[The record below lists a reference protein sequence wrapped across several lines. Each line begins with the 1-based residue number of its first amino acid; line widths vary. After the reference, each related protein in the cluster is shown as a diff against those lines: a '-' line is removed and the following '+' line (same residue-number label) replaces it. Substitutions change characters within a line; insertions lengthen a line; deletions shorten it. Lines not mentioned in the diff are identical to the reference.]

1 MGKCRAVNCV
11 ILFLLKIQFCT
22 SEGFPNLRL
31 DNSAFFF
38 LLHAAYLITYTLG
51 EPVNAWHTSLSLPP
65 RLLDMYVS
73 YFSLISF
80 PIGLHTYSKTCI
92 NNMQIDANL
101 PTPLVRPSAL
111 ICVSPI
117 SWTPF
122 GLTIVEQPI
131 LLVLLFWH
139 QRLRLLRPLGKV
151 GFTWGHIRIPF
162 RKGGG
167 TFFFLWLFKLWK
179 HQLLWLTLRN
189 SYYVSFAFRHLSATY
204 LAILQSF

>member
-1 MGKCRAVNCV
+1 
-11 ILFLLKIQFCT
+11 
-22 SEGFPNLRL
+22 
-31 DNSAFFF
+31 
-38 LLHAAYLITYTLG
+38 
-51 EPVNAWHTSLSLPP
+51 
-65 RLLDMYVS
+65 MYVS

-139 QRLRLLRPLGKV
+139 QRLRLVQRLRPLRKV
-151 GFTWGHIRIPF
+151 GFTWGHIRITF
-162 RKGGG
+162 RKGG
-167 TFFFLWLFKLWK
+167 TFSFFLWLFKLWK
-179 HQLLWLTLRN
+179 HQLLWFTLRN
-189 SYYVSFAFRHLSATY
+189 SYHVSFAFRHLSAAWLFFSSFRVSWNFAREKLLTKMHSTTLTRQLFQEY
-204 LAILQSF
+204 CLQKVGYNMWGRGSKALSSLQN

>member
-1 MGKCRAVNCV
+1 
-11 ILFLLKIQFCT
+11 
-22 SEGFPNLRL
+22 
-31 DNSAFFF
+31 
-38 LLHAAYLITYTLG
+38 
-51 EPVNAWHTSLSLPP
+51 
-65 RLLDMYVS
+65 
-73 YFSLISF
+73 
-80 PIGLHTYSKTCI
+80 
-92 NNMQIDANL
+92 MQIDANL

-167 TFFFLWLFKLWK
+167 TFSFLWLFKLWK

-189 SYYVSFAFRHLSATY
+189 SYHVSFAFCHLSTWPFFSRFRVSWNFVREKLLTKMHSTTLTRPLFQEYYCKKWGKICRGVARKPHY
-204 LAILQSF
+204 RFKIR